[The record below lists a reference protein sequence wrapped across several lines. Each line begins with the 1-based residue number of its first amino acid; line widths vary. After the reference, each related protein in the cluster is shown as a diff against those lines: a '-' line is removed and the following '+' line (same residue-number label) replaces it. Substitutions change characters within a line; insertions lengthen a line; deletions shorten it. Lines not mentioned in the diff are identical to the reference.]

1 MGRSAQEG
9 RRLRLQAEMYAPHT
23 EHLFRLAGIS
33 PGMTVLDVGCGPG
46 DVTRL
51 LARMVGPSGF
61 VTGIDMDSAV
71 LQAAERDA
79 AAAGLGNVSF
89 RQATLPD
96 VPVERSVDALVGRL
110 ILMHLDEPAAAVR
123 LMARHVRPGG
133 IICFQDVSITQSRTV
148 PPLPLAGQCLNW
160 LTAAF
165 LAGGR
170 EPDFGD
176 RLPAILRAA
185 GFPAPQ
191 VAATV
196 PAGGPESLNYAHLAA
211 GVAVLLPLIEASG
224 AARRDNVAIE
234 TLLSRLRA
242 EALAASA
249 TLYSAELIG
258 AWVHLPLDCHPP
270 RCSPSPA
277 DRPEMPRP
285 T

>member
-1 MGRSAQEG
+1 
-9 RRLRLQAEMYAPHT
+9 LQAEMYAPHT

-33 PGMTVLDVGCGPG
+33 PGMTVVDVGCGPG

-61 VTGIDMDSAV
+61 VTGID
-71 LQAAERDA
+71 
-79 AAAGLGNVSF
+79 
-89 RQATLPD
+89 
-96 VPVERSVDALVGRL
+96 
-110 ILMHLDEPAAAVR
+110 
-123 LMARHVRPGG
+123 
-133 IICFQDVSITQSRTV
+133 V
-148 PPLPLAGQCLNW
+148 PPLPLARQCLDW
-160 LTAAF
+160 LTAAV

-196 PAGGPESLNYAHLAA
+196 PTGGPESLNYAHLAA

-234 TLLSRLRA
+234 TLLSRLRE
-242 EALAASA
+242 EALAAAA

-258 AWVHLPLDCHPP
+258 AWVQTRSASATSPLTTCRWRMPSTGT
-270 RCSPSPA
+270 RSSAIRRRAASRSCSSPEREPA
-277 DRPEMPRP
+277 CLRVGATVRSGSFLSNGPWFHRSGDFPVGLLVAQAGE
-285 T
+285 